1 MTRRYC
7 GIVGCGIDESEGD
20 RCPEC
25 GASWSVH
32 REIDAATGGAFTPC
46 PDAPE
51 RRDPAMPGR
60 QLRDHGHHCELAPG
74 HAGEHR
80 ARGCEVTT

>member
-51 RRDPAMPGR
+51 RRDPALPGR
-60 QLRDHGHHCELAPG
+60 QPRDHGHHCDLAPG